1 MQDAKAEES
10 PPNGKE
16 HTEPEYHYDFLI
28 RHSSEIKKDLLEWY
42 YKYRRKLPW
51 RNDQPPYTTSV
62 QVQEGNPQGDI
73 RSYFCKG
80 GDAQISRNGASRE
93 DGTRVITKGRKKDQE
108 ELPLREAKR
117 VKNECSQ
124 KNSSAQ
130 KNSPLHSSEGFSC
143 KGQPSNEVEAT
154 PGGCIA
160 TPISNTQT
168 EVKKEDDSWPPSEKQ
183 HLSVRGYQIYVS
195 EIMLQQTRVH
205 TVVSFYLKWMNKW
218 GTIFELAKSNLDEVL
233 IVWKG
238 LGYYNRAK
246 NLLDCCK
253 HVVEKY
259 DGVFP
264 NDLKLLK
271 ELPGIG
277 EYTSKA
283 ICIHLYNRKDICIDT
298 NVIRIFSRITDTI
311 NYSGSTVLTKH
322 CERVSRVLCEDD
334 SNYSDLSQ
342 ALMDLGSS
350 ICNGSPQCAQCPLSK
365 HCLIYLKKRNNSN
378 SSHSSHSSNSNNNS
392 SNSNSD
398 KRDSSFYPAHP
409 DACKLCVQDRNVEIK
424 SVPLTKKK
432 KKTEKVCLVLL
443 VKSSG
448 PPKGDR
454 TSITSKV
461 EKSGAKKKKITLTG
475 QKSGEHLEDDYYL
488 MIKNTNSNLF
498 SMHYL
503 FPLLLLD
510 QFDKKVAH
518 THLNGL
524 LSSLNLSNSLEDSF
538 TYINNFKHVFS
549 HLTYD
554 TYIYVCSVL
563 NAENVTERKENVW
576 IKLKD
581 IQDFT
586 HNSFCQN
593 IIDHYRKSVTVSR
606 TFLSEFCL

>member
-1 MQDAKAEES
+1 MEDVKAEES
-10 PPNGKE
+10 PQNGKE
-16 HTEPEYHYDFLI
+16 HAEPEYHYDFLK
-28 RHSSEIKKDLLEWY
+28 RHSSEMKKDLLEWY

-62 QVQEGNPQGDI
+62 QVEVGNPQGDI

-80 GDAQISRNGASRE
+80 GDAQISRNGANRK
-93 DGTRVITKGRKKDQE
+93 DGTRLITKGRKKDQE
-108 ELPLREAKR
+108 ELPLREVKR
-117 VKNECSQ
+117 VKNECVL
-124 KNSSAQ
+124 
-130 KNSPLHSSEGFSC
+130 KNSPEEC
-143 KGQPSNEVEAT
+143 KGQSSNKVEAT
-154 PGGCIA
+154 QGQCVT
-160 TPISNTQT
+160 TPISNTQA
-168 EVKKEDDSWPPSEKQ
+168 EVKQEDDPLPPNEKQ

-205 TVVSFYLKWMNKW
+205 AVVNFYLKWMNKW
-218 GTIFELAKSNLDEVL
+218 GTIFELAKSNLDDVL
-233 IVWKG
+233 ILWKG

-253 HVVEKY
+253 HVVDKY

-277 EYTSKA
+277 DYTSKA

-322 CERVSRVLCEDD
+322 CERVSHVLCEGD

-350 ICNGSPQCAQCPLSK
+350 ICNGTPQCAQCPLNK
-365 HCLIYLKKRNNSN
+365 HCLIYLKKK
-378 SSHSSHSSNSNNNS
+378 NNNS
-392 SNSNSD
+392 
-398 KRDSSFYPAHP
+398 KKKDSSFYLTHP
-409 DACKLCVQDRNVEIK
+409 DGCKLCVQDRNVEIK
-424 SVPLTKKK
+424 CVPLTKKK
-432 KKTEKVCLVLL
+432 KKTEKICLVLL
-443 VKSSG
+443 VKRSG
-448 PPKGDR
+448 PPKGKG
-454 TSITSKV
+454 TSIINKV
-461 EKSGAKKKKITLTG
+461 EKKSTKKKKITLTG

-510 QFDKKVAH
+510 QFDKKHVH
-518 THLNGL
+518 THLNEL
-524 LSSLNLSNSLEDSF
+524 LSSLNLNNSLEDSF

-554 TYIYVCSVL
+554 THIYVCSVL
-563 NAENVTERKENVW
+563 NEENVTEGKENVW

-581 IQDFT
+581 MQDFT

-593 IIDHYRKSVTVSR
+593 IIDHYRKSVTGSR
-606 TFLSEFCL
+606 MYLSEFCL